1 MAAPA
6 CSPVMTSKITN
17 YGWSIRLIDPRGELS
32 VPPEEELR
40 AAPPVLE
47 PEIHG
52 PVPERSVLVAPL
64 DEQNLDA
71 LVALAG
77 PLARSHP
84 SRGVILARLLRSPR
98 AATGGPIAA
107 ERELVA
113 ASQLLDRRR
122 AELVRRRIAA
132 RAMACISPDPGQDLV
147 RLASLREVDLVL
159 VDGRRPLLGQGVPRG
174 DPGTS
179 LAEAPSDVA
188 CLVGPRG
195 SVPDIGPDRP
205 VVVPFGGARLGGAGT
220 GSPCREHLRGTHP
233 AAGAPP
239 LTPWQDSGM
248 APTRWRMPPWS
259 SSN

>member
-1 MAAPA
+1 VAAPA

-132 RAMACISPDPGQDLV
+132 GAMACISPDPGRTLSAWPV
-147 RLASLREVDLVL
+147 CGRSTWCWWTVAAHSLARASLEVIRGPRLRRHPPMSPAWWAREEAFPTSAPTVRWWFPSEAHDWAALELGAHVASTY
-159 VDGRRPLLGQGVPRG
+159 GAPIRLLGRH
-174 DPGTS
+174 
-179 LAEAPSDVA
+179 
-188 CLVGPRG
+188 R
-195 SVPDIGPDRP
+195 
-205 VVVPFGGARLGGAGT
+205 
-220 GSPCREHLRGTHP
+220 
-233 AAGAPP
+233 
-239 LTPWQDSGM
+239 
-248 APTRWRMPPWS
+248 
-259 SSN
+259 